1 MEVKVEYTTP
11 TGTPSERSMM
21 VGLKSDKIRRRRF
34 DMMLNGADMAYHS
47 PVTVTIQVGNVKY
60 VGVLTTPLAFE
71 KTAWWRTDELFCQL
85 HGTHIVE
92 SGRRVFCAGKLHVNI
107 TRLDRLDRIVAEE
120 AARAAPAED
129 WFQVRRSACGEPNG
143 EPRVCDV
150 SSEAPPPYPVS
161 QLVSEATDTST
172 VDMEQSSEEED
183 LKSFRVVINTAAG
196 AKGAATSTIKSDAM
210 CKLPSRDS
218 LGAPWSKS
226 DMTNKMHM
234 MTQMIN
240 RTIKYLD
247 GTQQFLDEMRAMKEI
262 YEMYD

>member
-1 MEVKVEYTTP
+1 
-11 TGTPSERSMM
+11 MM
-21 VGLKSDKIRRRRF
+21 VGLKSDKIRRRWF
-34 DMMLNGADMAYHS
+34 DMMLDGADMAYHS
-47 PVTVTIQVGNVKY
+47 PVTVTILVGNVKF
-60 VGVLTTPLAFE
+60 VGQLTVPTRLTE
-71 KTAWWRTDELFCQL
+71 KVTWWYTKELFCQL
-85 HGTHIVE
+85 HGTHTVE

-129 WFQVRRSACGEPNG
+129 WFQVRRSACGEPNGHPNG

-196 AKGAATSTIKSDAM
+196 DKVAVGAKGAATRTVCKSDAM
-210 CKLPSRDS
+210 CKLPSSDS

-226 DMTNKMHM
+226 DMNNKMHM